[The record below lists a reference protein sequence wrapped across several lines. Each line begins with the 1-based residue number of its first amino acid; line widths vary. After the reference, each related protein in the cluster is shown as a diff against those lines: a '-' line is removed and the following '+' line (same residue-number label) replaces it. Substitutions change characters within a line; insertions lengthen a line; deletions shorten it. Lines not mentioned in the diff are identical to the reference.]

1 MQLDPGTAALAATT
15 LSLLAP
21 YLQTGAEEF
30 AKSAGKSA
38 FEQVQKLL
46 ARIRKQFEPDSE
58 AKENLA
64 RFEDKPNRYRA
75 VVEDILREKLSSDAK
90 FAQEL
95 RDLLQAMGPTIKV
108 VQELDE
114 VTRVTGLKAK
124 SIKSGDIDIHQTVKK
139 GDDVTG
145 VELDGDIG

>member
-21 YLQTGAEEF
+21 CLQTGAEEF

-64 RFEDKPNRYRA
+64 QWVHF
-75 VVEDILREKLSSDAK
+75 KLVQSSSVP
-90 FAQEL
+90 E
-95 RDLLQAMGPTIKV
+95 G
-108 VQELDE
+108 
-114 VTRVTGLKAK
+114 
-124 SIKSGDIDIHQTVKK
+124 VKI
-139 GDDVTG
+139 TA
-145 VELDGDIG
+145 